1 MRFLVD
7 QNLSPLVA
15 KLLRDAGHDA
25 IHTREIGMA
34 TSDDAS
40 IFDRAATEDRTILSA
55 DTDFGTLL
63 AERGTST
70 PSLVLWRRSQDR
82 RAASVVAILLANLE
96 SVEAALTEGA
106 IVVLQE
112 ERLRIRRLPLR

>member
-1 MRFLVD
+1 VRFLVD

>member
-34 TSDDAS
+34 TSDDAD
-40 IFDRAATEDRTILSA
+40 IFDRAAAEGRTIVSA

-63 AERGTST
+63 AERATSQ

-82 RAASVVAILLANLE
+82 RASAVVALLLANLD
-96 SVEAALTEGA
+96 SVETALADG
-106 IVVLQE
+106 
-112 ERLRIRRLPLR
+112 RSSSCKRRA

>member
-15 KLLRDAGHDA
+15 KLLREAGHDA

-34 TSDDAS
+34 TADDAD
-40 IFDRAATEDRTILSA
+40 IFDRAAAEDRTIVSA

-63 AERGTST
+63 AERAASR
-70 PSLVLWRRSQDR
+70 PSLVLWRRSEDR
-82 RAASVVAILLANLE
+82 RATSVVAILLANLD
-96 SVEAALTEGA
+96 SVETALIEGA
-106 IVVLQE
+106 VVVLQE